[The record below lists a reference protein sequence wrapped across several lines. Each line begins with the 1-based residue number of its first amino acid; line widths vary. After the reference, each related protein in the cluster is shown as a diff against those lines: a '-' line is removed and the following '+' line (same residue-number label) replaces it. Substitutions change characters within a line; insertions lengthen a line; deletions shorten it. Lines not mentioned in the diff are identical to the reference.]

1 MFWFDEVK
9 LFICLEF
16 SNIHTFNL
24 LFLFLKS
31 LHLNESIQKQLIELN
46 SIIKLTNLT
55 SVVLFTIGVLL
66 LVGAICVQ
74 LYLKRIKPVE
84 MKEKDKEE
92 QESSQCKLI

>member
-1 MFWFDEVK
+1 MHSVVFF
-9 LFICLEF
+9 FI
-16 SNIHTFNL
+16 
-24 LFLFLKS
+24 KS

-55 SVVLFTIGVLL
+55 TVVLFTLGVLL
-66 LVGAICVQ
+66 LAGAICVQ

-84 MKEKDKEE
+84 IKEKDKEE